1 LKIGYT
7 RPEDALVVDDPFGF
21 VIDPAVAR
29 ALRDYKL
36 RVKYLEQTPH
46 MRPAG
51 DHREQEELLARIE
64 EREGALQCPAEY
76 AELEAGKD
84 QIRLNELERRRNSP
98 RQNDKLTGEEDVE
111 EAHLMARLAV
121 YHRSP
126 QALADAEARSRESE
140 ARSRIFALT
149 LRSVSQRPPATAEEL
164 AELAN
169 LKALYP
175 DEPPAPEA
183 KPFLEAIRKALER
196 DRVAKAARAQSDE
209 PLAKPT
215 EQRPTRSER

>member
-1 LKIGYT
+1 M
-7 RPEDALVVDDPFGF
+7 
-21 VIDPAVAR
+21 
-29 ALRDYKL
+29 ALRNDKL

-64 EREGALQCPAEY
+64 ERESALKCPAKY
-76 AELEAGKD
+76 AELEAEKD
-84 QIRLNELERRRNSP
+84 QMRLNELERRRNSP
-98 RQNDKLTGEEDVE
+98 RRNDKLTEEEDVE
-111 EAHLMARLAV
+111 EAHLMARLAA

-149 LRSVSQRPPATAEEL
+149 LRSVSRATAEEL

-175 DEPPAPEA
+175 DPPPPPEV
-183 KPFLEAIRKALER
+183 KRFLDAIKEARMSFER
-196 DRVAKAARAQSDE
+196 ERVAKAARAQSDE

-215 EQRPTRSER
+215 EKRPARSER